1 MASKSNISKVA
12 YVYDEAT
19 DKWYPIA
26 GAASTSADYSW
37 TGDHIFESGSSVSF
51 ETVVKSKAGI
61 NNFLNPAARDAA
73 ITSPVAGLV
82 AFVQQNAAG
91 TDINDIQIYDGSRW
105 RTSGDHILLSAI
117 INPTYDN
124 YTVVLDDAGT
134 TLNVSSS
141 NNITIT
147 IPANSTTA
155 FKVGQKIEIIRSGTG
170 SVSVLP
176 AGGVTLNSKNGNRKI
191 ASQHSGAV
199 LTKMDT
205 NTWLLI
211 GDLTA

>member
-1 MASKSNISKVA
+1 MATKSNISKVA

-37 TGDHIFESGSSVSF
+37 TGDHNFESTASVTF

-61 NNFLNPAARDAA
+61 NNFLNPTARDAA
-73 ITSPVAGLV
+73 ITAPVAGLV
-82 AFVQQNAAG
+82 AFVQQNSAG
-91 TDINDIQIYDGSRW
+91 TQINDIQIYDGSRW
-105 RTSGDHILLSAI
+105 RSSGDHIMLSAI
-117 INPTYDN
+117 INPTDN
-124 YTVVLDDAGT
+124 NYQITLDDAGT

-147 IPANSTTA
+147 VPTNATTA
-155 FKVGQKIEIIRSGTG
+155 FKIGQKIEIIRSGTG
-170 SVSVLP
+170 TVSVSA
-176 AGGVTLNSKNGNRKI
+176 AGGVTINSKNGNKKI
-191 ASQHSGAV
+191 AAQHSGAV